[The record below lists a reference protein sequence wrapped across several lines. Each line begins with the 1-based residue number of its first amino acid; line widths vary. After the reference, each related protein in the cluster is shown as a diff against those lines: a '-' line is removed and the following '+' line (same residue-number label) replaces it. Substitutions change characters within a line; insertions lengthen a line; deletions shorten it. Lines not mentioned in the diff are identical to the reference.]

1 MPHSGPGWIRLQGKL
16 NEAILLIVL
25 VFPGL
30 EVVADIPFERGDGP
44 GKSDF
49 AEVSI
54 IPQARIGLKKDGHN
68 ALNFGVE
75 VPVNET
81 DRFDY
86 VAQMNL
92 LWDFADGPS
101 WKGS

>member
-1 MPHSGPGWIRLQGKL
+1 MEER
-16 NEAILLIVL
+16 LLIRSAVL
-25 VFPGL
+25 PGL

-54 IPQARIGLKKDGHN
+54 IPKARIGLKKGGHI

-86 VAQMNL
+86 VAR
-92 LWDFADGPS
+92 
-101 WKGS
+101 